1 MSNQIHRLS
10 PTGRGRDLAKMDEI
24 LERVRPEF
32 VFVDP
37 RQAPVYHRD
46 SLETGESRLALAI
59 LEDALRCAVR
69 HADSPLSAQKQEA
82 ADALEWIQSDEE
94 HYWLAFEPIC
104 QRFDLDPDWIRL
116 QVEQQIHG
124 AATATAAHAA

>member
-1 MSNQIHRLS
+1 MRNQIQPS
-10 PTGRGRDLAKMDEI
+10 TPVARGRDLAKMDEI

-37 RQAPVYHRD
+37 RQAPIYHRD
-46 SLETGESRLALAI
+46 ALETGESRLALAI

-69 HADSPLSAQKQEA
+69 HIDSPLAAQKQEA
-82 ADALEWIQSDEE
+82 VEALEWIQSDEE

-116 QVEQQIHG
+116 
-124 AATATAAHAA
+124 